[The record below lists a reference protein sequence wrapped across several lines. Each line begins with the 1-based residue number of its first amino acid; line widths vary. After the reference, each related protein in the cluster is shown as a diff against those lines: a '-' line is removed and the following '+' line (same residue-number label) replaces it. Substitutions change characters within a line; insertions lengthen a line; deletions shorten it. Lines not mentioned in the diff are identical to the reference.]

1 MTPRVLVV
9 GLGPGGADLVA
20 PRALDAL
27 RRGSALVR
35 TARHPAVDELRAAG
49 VLFEPLDDVYDDAP
63 DLEAAYAAIADRV
76 LAAARDRG
84 EAVYAVPGSP
94 GVAERA
100 VGALRRAADAGTIDL
115 EVVPG
120 LSFADL
126 AWARLGVDPM
136 ATGARVIDGRDL
148 ERAAGL
154 AGALLIAQCD
164 TRFVLSDVKLALLEA
179 VAPDAEVVVLQRLG
193 LPDESVTRVALED
206 LDRTVE
212 PDHLTTLFVD
222 TGAAAIAGEVARL
235 VALTEVLRGPGG
247 CPWDAEQTHRSLV
260 RYLLEE
266 AYETVETLE
275 ALPIDAPAGEPD
287 LGAYARLEDELGDVL
302 FQVVLHSV
310 LAAEAGAFTFADVAR
325 GVHDKLVRRHP
336 HVFGEVEVA
345 DSDDVLANWEVIK
358 QQERGTGS
366 IVDGISPALPS
377 TLYALKLFRKAATVG
392 LAPADRTAALADL
405 DAAVA
410 RLADP
415 TTGTGTDG
423 DPAVGDLLAAAVAVA
438 RAEGVDAESALR
450 AWAARF
456 RNTFRSAEAL
466 AVAEGTTLRDAGPDT
481 ARDLWRRAA
490 TSA

>member
-1 MTPRVLVV
+1 MTARVVVV

-27 RRGSALVR
+27 RRAPSLVR
-35 TARHPAVDELRAAG
+35 TARHPAVDELRRAG
-49 VLFEPLDDVYDDAP
+49 VVLEPLDAIYDAAP
-63 DLEAAYAAIADRV
+63 DLDAAYTAIAARV
-76 LAAARDRG
+76 LDLARERG
-84 EAVYAVPGSP
+84 EVVYAVPGSP
-94 GVAERA
+94 GIAERA
-100 VGALRRAADAGTIDL
+100 VGLLRRAADAG
-115 EVVPG
+115 EVAIEVIPG

-148 ERAAGL
+148 ANAAGL
-154 AGALLIAQCD
+154 GGAMLIAQCD
-164 TRFVLSDVKLALLEA
+164 TRFVLSDVKLALLDA
-179 VAPDAEVVVLQRLG
+179 LAADAEVVVLQRLG
-193 LPDESVTRVALED
+193 LPDEVVTRVALED
-206 LDRTVE
+206 LDRAVE

-222 TGAAAIAGEVARL
+222 TGAAAVAGEVARL
-235 VALTEVLRGPGG
+235 VALAEVLRGPDG

-275 ALPIDAPAGEPD
+275 ALPIEAPAGDPD
-287 LGAYARLEDELGDVL
+287 LDAYARLEDELGDVL
-302 FQVVLHSV
+302 FQVVFHSI

-325 GVHDKLVRRHP
+325 GIHDKLVRRHP

-345 DSDDVLANWEVIK
+345 GSEEVLANWEVIK
-358 QQERGTGS
+358 QQEKGTAS

-392 LAPADRTAALADL
+392 LAPVDRAAALADL
-405 DAAVA
+405 DAAA
-410 RLADP
+410 TRLRDAPGVTASDE
-415 TTGTGTDG
+415 

-450 AWAARF
+450 AWAGRF
-456 RNTFRSAEAL
+456 RDTFRAAEAL
-466 AVAEGTTLRDAGPDT
+466 AAARGTTLGALGPEA

-490 TSA
+490 SAG